1 MDPSTPLSSTEPN
14 RSPLRHSPLGHSP
27 LSHSPLNRAPVCSS
41 GVPIVGMLEAKTH
54 LCRLVG
60 ALETGELAE
69 LLIAR
74 NGRPVARLSP
84 LKGPGDH
91 RRIGAAIS
99 GFALPGDA

>member
-1 MDPSTPLSSTEPN
+1 MDPSTPLSNTA
-14 RSPLRHSPLGHSP
+14 RS
-27 LSHSPLNRAPVCSS
+27 SS

-91 RRIGAAIS
+91 RRIGAARG